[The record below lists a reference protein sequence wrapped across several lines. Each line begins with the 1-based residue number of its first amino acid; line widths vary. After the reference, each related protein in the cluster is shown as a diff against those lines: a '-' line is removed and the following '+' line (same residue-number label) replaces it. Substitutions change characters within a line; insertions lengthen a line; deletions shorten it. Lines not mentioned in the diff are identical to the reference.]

1 MAIHEDIQSVSEH
14 QIYKTLA
21 PLVSVA
27 LIGIVGW
34 LLTSIMDLENK
45 ALKNEQ
51 AIIHIQNDS
60 EDVWDDLEKLQNSVT
75 NLRIHIGNGYNRHHS
90 TK

>member
-51 AIIHIQNDS
+51 SIIVIQNDS
-60 EDVWDDLEKLQNSVT
+60 EDMWDDLENVQREVT
-75 NLRIHIGNGYNRHHS
+75 NIRIRIGNGYGSPHNQ
-90 TK
+90 